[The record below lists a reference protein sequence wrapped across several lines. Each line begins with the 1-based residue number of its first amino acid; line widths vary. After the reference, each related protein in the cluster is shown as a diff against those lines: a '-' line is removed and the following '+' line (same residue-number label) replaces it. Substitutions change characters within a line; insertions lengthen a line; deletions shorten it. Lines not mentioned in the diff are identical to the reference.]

1 MLLLVLFLRFDSFCM
16 ESGEEKEKNPVPK
29 SLIQYFGGNQEKLRD
44 EKIAPHLLQ
53 QIISWIDNNEID
65 VNEKCNVYTSL
76 RVPAVERGVSAKIIY
91 ALLHNP
97 AACIVDDWFDWYK
110 NKSLYDS
117 AIISAHFLFTPFAFS
132 RVTILNPFNYKFYCD
147 VDHFANSLAQAGL
160 KDTLKHELD
169 TIARYTGDVNYLSQ
183 IINLNI
189 IRYILFLGTYT
200 ETGQP
205 YALMLR
211 RFAETNDNLTGNE
224 MTPDGTTALMF
235 AVGGGYL
242 EMVKELLRR
251 GASPWRKNNYGDNAF
266 SIAEIQLQRVT
277 LQNDSEL
284 IPIYNTIQQELDLT
298 TITTKRRAIKIAQV
312 MYNLCLPSYITISD
326 ENSDK
331 TVAAVSQLPY
341 EIVVKI
347 VAYCFAKN
355 KRAMIRKYLAQL
367 YAQKEELSIIPV
379 PETVSVIWRLRAF
392 CALLVA
398 RLHVVSHRK
407 D

>member
-1 MLLLVLFLRFDSFCM
+1 
-16 ESGEEKEKNPVPK
+16 
-29 SLIQYFGGNQEKLRD
+29 
-44 EKIAPHLLQ
+44 
-53 QIISWIDNNEID
+53 
-65 VNEKCNVYTSL
+65 
-76 RVPAVERGVSAKIIY
+76 
-91 ALLHNP
+91 
-97 AACIVDDWFDWYK
+97 
-110 NKSLYDS
+110 
-117 AIISAHFLFTPFAFS
+117 
-132 RVTILNPFNYKFYCD
+132 
-147 VDHFANSLAQAGL
+147 
-160 KDTLKHELD
+160 
-169 TIARYTGDVNYLSQ
+169 
-183 IINLNI
+183 
-189 IRYILFLGTYT
+189 
-200 ETGQP
+200 
-205 YALMLR
+205 
-211 RFAETNDNLTGNE
+211 